1 MARKDMNTPY
11 GTIFAKPS
19 RFSSVKKALK
29 GASRSGA
36 FFSLFAVAAI
46 LFYLILGIT
55 PSLSYSSIESN
66 LIASKPVA
74 TTAHATLGDATTFN
88 AKNEPVIEEQV
99 EEAVEEPKTMAKV
112 DVPEKTELE
121 EPKNSYAGQPVY
133 TAPART
139 YAAASYTP
147 PANYINLAGRIL
159 PIYQNCA
166 FQLGAYDAYVANCA
180 GGYSGRYA
188 NFYYAHNSYGV
199 FDILFSMS
207 VGQTFTIVKNG
218 VPHTYVIAEKQ
229 IQNLA
234 DLNANASLRD
244 RMFRANY
251 AHSVSM
257 QTCVGNGATQRL
269 YVFADEI

>member
-1 MARKDMNTPY
+1 MARKDIEISY
-11 GTIFAKPS
+11 GTIFAKRS
-19 RFSSVKKALK
+19 RFSRVKKALK
-29 GASRSGA
+29 GASKSGA
-36 FFSLFAVAAI
+36 IFSLFTVASV

-55 PSLSYSSIESN
+55 PNLSYSSIESG
-66 LIASKPVA
+66 LVASKTVA
-74 TTAHATLGDATTFN
+74 TTAHATLGDVTTFN
-88 AKNEPVIEEQV
+88 AKNEAVVEEQV

-133 TAPART
+133 TA
-139 YAAASYTP
+139 

-199 FDILFSMS
+199 FDILQYLGK
-207 VGQTFTIVKNG
+207 GQTITIVKDGIAHN
-218 VPHTYVIAEKQ
+218 YVISDEREV
-229 IQNLA
+229 L
-234 DLNANASLRD
+234 DLSWLEARPSERD
-244 RMFRANY
+244 RVFRANY
-251 AHSVSM
+251 SHSISL
-257 QTCVGNGATQRL
+257 QTCYGPGASQRL
-269 YVFADEI
+269 YIYADEI

>member
-1 MARKDMNTPY
+1 MARKDIEISY
-11 GTIFAKPS
+11 GTIFAKRS
-19 RFSSVKKALK
+19 RFSRVKKALK
-29 GASRSGA
+29 GASKSGA
-36 FFSLFAVAAI
+36 IFSLFTVASV

-55 PSLSYSSIESN
+55 PNLSYSSIESG
-66 LIASKPVA
+66 LVASKTVA
-74 TTAHATLGDATTFN
+74 TTAHATLSDATDFN
-88 AKNEPVIEEQV
+88 AKKETVVEEQV

-133 TAPART
+133 TAPTQT

-199 FDILFSMS
+199 FDILFSMG

>member
-1 MARKDMNTPY
+1 MARKDMNTLD
-11 GTIFAKPS
+11 GTIFAKPT
-19 RFSSVKKALK
+19 RFSRAKKMFK
-29 GASRSGA
+29 NISKSGA
-36 FFSLFAVAAI
+36 LFSLFAASAVI
-46 LFYLILGIT
+46 FYLILGIA
-55 PSLSYSSIESN
+55 PNLSYSSIESDLFN
-66 LIASKPVA
+66 SNTIAS
-74 TTAHATLGDATTFN
+74 TSNATLKEATDFN
-88 AKNEPVIEEQV
+88 AKKEPVVEEKIEETT
-99 EEAVEEPKTMAKV
+99 EEPKTMAKV
-112 DVPEKTELE
+112 DLPKKTDLE
-121 EPKNSYAGQPVY
+121 TPKDSYAGQPVY
-133 TAPART
+133 TATPARSNS
-139 YAAASYTP
+139 YSYTP

-180 GGYSGRYA
+180 GGYGGRYA

-199 FDILFSMS
+199 FDILFSLG

-234 DLNANASLRD
+234 ELNANSSLRD

-251 AHSVSM
+251 THSVSM
-257 QTCVGNGATQRL
+257 QTCVGDGSTQRL

>member
-19 RFSSVKKALK
+19 RFSRVKKALK
-29 GASRSGA
+29 GASKSGA

-66 LIASKPVA
+66 LITSKAVA
-74 TTAHATLGDATTFN
+74 TTAHATLGDVTTFN
-88 AKNEPVIEEQV
+88 AKNEAVVEEQV
-99 EEAVEEPKTMAKV
+99 EEVVEEPKTMAKV

-199 FDILFSMS
+199 FDILFSMG

-234 DLNANASLRD
+234 ELNANASLRD

>member
-1 MARKDMNTPY
+1 MARKDIEISY
-11 GTIFAKPS
+11 GTIFAKRS
-19 RFSSVKKALK
+19 RFSRVKKVLK
-29 GASRSGA
+29 GASKSGA
-36 FFSLFAVAAI
+36 IFSLFTVASV

-55 PSLSYSSIESN
+55 PNLSYSSIESG
-66 LIASKPVA
+66 LVASKTVA
-74 TTAHATLGDATTFN
+74 TTAHATLGDVTTFN
-88 AKNEPVIEEQV
+88 AKNEAVVEEQV

-112 DVPEKTELE
+112 DVPKKTELE

-133 TAPART
+133 TA
-139 YAAASYTP
+139 

-199 FDILFSMS
+199 FDILFSMG

-234 DLNANASLRD
+234 ELNANASLRD

>member
-88 AKNEPVIEEQV
+88 AKNEPVIEEQA

-133 TAPART
+133 TAPARS
-139 YAAASYTP
+139 YAAPSY
-147 PANYINLAGRIL
+147 ANYINLAGRIL
-159 PIYQNCA
+159 PIYQNCT
-166 FQLGAYDAYVANCA
+166 FGLNDYDTYVANCE
-180 GGYSGRYA
+180 GGYGSRYA
-188 NFYYAHNSYGV
+188 NFYYAHNYSNV
-199 FDILFSMS
+199 FGSLLYMS
-207 VGQTFTIVKNG
+207 EGQTFTIVKNG
-218 VPHTYVIAEKQ
+218 IVHNYRIAKILPQSVSELK
-229 IQNLA
+229 A
-234 DLNANASLRD
+234 KDWLRD
-244 RMFRANY
+244 RMYRAEY
-251 AHSVSM
+251 SHSISL
-257 QTCVGNGATQRL
+257 QTCIGDGKTKVL